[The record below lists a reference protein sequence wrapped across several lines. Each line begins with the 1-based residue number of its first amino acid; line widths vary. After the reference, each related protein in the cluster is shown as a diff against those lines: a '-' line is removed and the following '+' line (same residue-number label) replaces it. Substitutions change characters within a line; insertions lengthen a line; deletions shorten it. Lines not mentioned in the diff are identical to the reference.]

1 MTNALVTIAPGGALE
16 HPAANLDAT
25 LEHLAAGWVLSL
37 GAENTKRAYARDLAH
52 FTRWCRAQ
60 GGHPLTVE
68 RAGVDLYRLEL
79 EAQGLAPATV
89 ARRLSALASFYVYAI
104 DAGALERS
112 PVERVRRP
120 RVSTESP
127 RLGLDRDEARRM
139 LDAAQAAGPRDYALV
154 AVLMLNGLRVS
165 EALGI
170 DADTLEL
177 ERGHRVV
184 RVVGKGG
191 KVRTVPLAPR
201 TADAIDAALEGRT
214 TGPVFTNAQGTR
226 LNRHQAARIV
236 TRVARAAGITK
247 RLSPHS
253 MRHTFVTLCL
263 EAGAPIHVVQDAAGH
278 ASPNTTRRYDRAR
291 QALDGHAAYT
301 LAVHLADGVAA

>member
-1 MTNALVTIAPGGALE
+1 MTYALATITPGGALE
-16 HPAANLDAT
+16 HHAAT
-25 LEHLAAGWVLSL
+25 LDDRLEPLAAEWVLSL

-52 FTRWCRAQ
+52 LTRWCRAK
-60 GGHPLTVE
+60 GGHPLTVD
-68 RAGVDLYRLEL
+68 RSGIDLYRLEL

-104 DAGALERS
+104 DAGALDRS

-120 RVSTESP
+120 KVSAESP
-127 RLGLDRDEARRM
+127 RLGLDRDEACRI
-139 LDAAQAAGPRDYALV
+139 LAAARTAGPRDYALV
-154 AVLMLNGLRVS
+154 AVLLGNGLRVS

-170 DADTLEL
+170 DADALEL

-191 KVRTVPLAPR
+191 KVRTVPLAPI
-201 TADAIDAALEGRT
+201 TADALDAMLEGRT
-214 TGPVFTNAQGTR
+214 TGPVFTDAQGAQ
-226 LNRHQAARIV
+226 LNRHQAARII
-236 TRVARAAGITK
+236 TRVARAAGLTK

-253 MRHTFVTLCL
+253 MRHTFVTLAL

-291 QALDGHAAYT
+291 HALDGHAAYT